1 MLETL
6 LPFILT
12 SFAIELTPGPNM
24 GYLAVL
30 SLDRGRIAGFAAAAG
45 VALGLLGLGLV
56 AGLGFGALISETR
69 WLYEALRWGG
79 VAYLVWLGWDSYR
92 DTQKPL
98 EPEDVQ
104 KNLAGYFGRGL
115 ASNLLNPKAAVFYIA
130 VLPNFVSGTAPAI
143 PQLLSLTLVYVAVAT
158 IIHLGIVLLASTL
171 QPVLSSDRIRSRAGI
186 VFGVT
191 LVLIAIWLAVTTHR
205 TWSVSPLQ

>member
-1 MLETL
+1 MDRQRTASASPYEETIG
-6 LPFILT
+6 FSRAIRVGDRIL
-12 SFAIELTPGPNM
+12 
-24 GYLAVL
+24 
-30 SLDRGRIAGFAAAAG
+30 
-45 VALGLLGLGLV
+45 
-56 AGLGFGALISETR
+56 
-69 WLYEALRWGG
+69 
-79 VAYLVWLGWDSYR
+79 
-92 DTQKPL
+92 
-98 EPEDVQ
+98 
-104 KNLAGYFGRGL
+104 
-115 ASNLLNPKAAVFYIA
+115 
-130 VLPNFVSGTAPAI
+130 VSGTAPAT